1 MLKKEGFDLWAKNYD
16 ITVGIS
22 DDEGTYPFAGY
33 KEVLNIIYQRVLASS
48 SKTILDI
55 GFGTGILT
63 TKLYENGCCIYGQDF
78 SREMIE
84 AAQKKMPD
92 ATLLEGDFTQGLVE
106 PLANKKY
113 DVILATYSLH
123 HLTDEQKITFI
134 QSLIPLLNQQGCIY
148 IGDIAFENRLALEQ
162 CQEAFRDRWDEDEV
176 YFVVEELKQHFPLL
190 QFEKISFCAGLMTL
204 KK

>member
-33 KEVLNIIYQRVLASS
+33 KEVLNIIYQRILDSS
-48 SKTILDI
+48 SKTVLDI

-63 TKLYENGCCIYGQDF
+63 TKLYENGRCIYGQDF

-106 PLANKKY
+106 PLTNKKY

-162 CQEAFRDRWDEDEV
+162 CQEAFRNQWDEDEV